1 MPSPLTSLST
11 FPPLLSH
18 RYDAGAKRSASSIA
32 MPIVGMLPVQ
42 NNVLSD
48 PRFALGASLLLAV
61 VTGQRPPIQLSDEAM
76 KDNKRYLLFPHHAD
90 LTKKAESAGWSALIQ
105 KKLKSVARLTV
116 PDGLHSLTRG
126 GVIRF
131 IEDALPASRVE
142 SFLKWAQGTKA
153 VRFFDCMV
161 VYSVNNWARVCT
173 CMCVCTCV
181 FVHTCDYTLC

>member
-1 MPSPLTSLST
+1 
-11 FPPLLSH
+11 
-18 RYDAGAKRSASSIA
+18 

-181 FVHTCDYTLC
+181 FVHTCDYTSC